1 MSISN
6 TETTRGLADA
16 ELEQVNGAV
25 LGYYPA
31 ATAFA
36 YGTASVYVADY
47 LLGGHVAD
55 AARRAAWGLS

>member
-1 MSISN
+1 MSNQTSN
-6 TETTRGLADA
+6 NRYLTDA
-16 ELEQVNGAV
+16 EVDEVNGGV

-36 YGTASVYVADY
+36 YGMASVYVADA

-55 AARRAAWGLS
+55 AARQAAWSALH